1 MKNFIDYYLLVAESE
16 VITPNDLVT
25 HHDSSSTPFTVQYKT
40 IGNRISIMGSLKKEK
55 ENIGKE
61 LETKDNKKNKEKT
74 GYWVN
79 FGNSNG
85 TFPKELWTDLTPL
98 KSDTPILTELSTPYS
113 SIGGLR
119 DVLGQITR
127 KNVFYVVEVYFPT
140 EGNKAIEGRTRTL
153 TLPPK
158 KGEKE
163 GEKLQVI
170 PVRAFYGTEE
180 HLKQI

>member
-1 MKNFIDYYLLVAESE
+1 MKNFIDYYFLVTESE

-25 HHDSSSTPFTVQYKT
+25 HEDSQSRPFTVQYKT
-40 IGNRISIMGSLKKEK
+40 VGNRISIMGSLKKEK

-98 KSDTPILTELSTPYS
+98 KSDTLILTKLSTPYS

-127 KNVFYVVEVYFPT
+127 KNEFYVVEVYFPT

-158 KGEKE
+158 KGEKK
-163 GEKLQVI
+163 GQDIQVI

-180 HLKQI
+180 HLKEI